1 MGVYEVMEISPTL
14 REMIV
19 DRASNA
25 EIKLQA
31 IKEGMLTL
39 RMDGLE
45 KFKAGLTSLEEIL
58 RETANH

>member
-1 MGVYEVMEISPTL
+1 MEISATL

-25 EIKLQA
+25 EIKAQS
-31 IKEGMLTL
+31 IREGMLTL

-45 KFKAGLTSLEEIL
+45 KFKTGLTSLEEIL
-58 RETANH
+58 RETAAH